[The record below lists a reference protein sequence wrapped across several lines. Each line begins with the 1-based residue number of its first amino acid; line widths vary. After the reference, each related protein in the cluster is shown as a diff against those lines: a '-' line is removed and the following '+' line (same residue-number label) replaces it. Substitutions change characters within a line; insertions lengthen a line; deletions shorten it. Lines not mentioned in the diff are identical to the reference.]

1 MARCVIGTRGS
12 SLALTQTAEVMGK
25 LGAVFKQVDFERLVI
40 RTSGD
45 VRTDVPLAAV
55 GGEGVF
61 VKELE
66 LALER
71 GEIDVAVHSLKDL
84 PTSSPQGL
92 VLAATLPR
100 VDPRDALISATA
112 RRLADIPDGAVI
124 GTGSLRRRAQLAMLN
139 STWRYAEARGN
150 LETRLAKLDA
160 GQFDALIL
168 ACAGLDRLGHSA
180 RIADRLPYS
189 ALLPAPGQATI
200 AVQVRAEDAATRE
213 MVGALDDL
221 AARAAVTAERALLRE
236 VEGGCQ
242 VPLGALATVAGDQL
256 TLEAVLASLDGR
268 RHIRKRLDGPIAKP
282 EALGITL
289 GRELLAEGGR
299 DILAEVRV
307 AR

>member
-1 MARCVIGTRGS
+1 MGR
-12 SLALTQTAEVMGK
+12 LTAAFEH
-25 LGAVFKQVDFERLVI
+25 VDFERVVI

-45 VRTDVPLAAV
+45 VRTDLPIAAV

-71 GEIDVAVHSLKDL
+71 GDIDVAVHSLKDL
-84 PTSSPQGL
+84 PTTSPEGL
-92 VLAATLPR
+92 VLAAILPR
-100 VDPRDALISATA
+100 ADSREALISATA

-124 GTGSLRRRAQLAMLN
+124 GTGSLRRRAQLAMIN
-139 STWRYAEARGN
+139 QTWRYAQARGN
-150 LETRLAKLDA
+150 LETRLAKLDE

-180 RIADRLPYS
+180 RIASRLPYS
-189 ALLPAPGQATI
+189 SLLPAPGQAAI
-200 AVQVRAEDAATRE
+200 AVQVRADDAPTRA
-213 MVGALDDL
+213 MASVLDDT
-221 AARAAVTAERALLRE
+221 ATRAAVTAERALLRE

-242 VPLGALATVAGDQL
+242 VPLGALATVAGDRL
-256 TLEAVLASLDGR
+256 TLEAILASLDGF
-268 RHIRKRLDGPIAKP
+268 RHVRKRLEGPIAKP

-289 GRELLAEGGR
+289 GLELLAEGGR
-299 DILAEVRV
+299 NILAEVRA